1 MERFSTCVLPSPDS
15 YDVVTS
21 PFNACLSLVG
31 LALQGGSVL
40 AGTRSLHLPA
50 LPPPRGAGLVA

>member
-31 LALQGGSVL
+31 MALQRGSVL
-40 AGTRSLHLPA
+40 AGTCRYCRRRHRVL
-50 LPPPRGAGLVA
+50 G